1 MAEENTPPPAPPA
14 PPAPPPSD
22 FDWAANGFAGDDLG
36 YVQNKGFK
44 NPGDMHK
51 AYRNLEGMLGDP
63 TSLIKLPKDR
73 TPEAMR
79 KDVWSKL
86 GASDKV
92 EDYQKAI
99 PLPEGDKG
107 EFAKVAA
114 GWFHAHGVP
123 VETAKALATEFNKY
137 GGDLAKSMN
146 DATAA
151 AHRDELV
158 ALQKEKGV
166 TWEDTLKAV
175 DGAAQAFEMSADEL
189 NGLKAAMGP
198 RKAIEF
204 MARIATKVGVEGQQV
219 QSDDPSKP
227 NFKMTPA
234 AAQQKIAALNQDPSW
249 RQRFL
254 GGDSQ
259 ARAESE
265 ALHKLAYPEQS

>member
-1 MAEENTPPPAPPA
+1 
-14 PPAPPPSD
+14 
-22 FDWAANGFAGDDLG
+22 
-36 YVQNKGFK
+36 
-44 NPGDMHK
+44 
-51 AYRNLEGMLGDP
+51 
-63 TSLIKLPKDR
+63 
-73 TPEAMR
+73 
-79 KDVWSKL
+79 
-86 GASDKV
+86 
-92 EDYQKAI
+92 
-99 PLPEGDKG
+99 
-107 EFAKVAA
+107 
-114 GWFHAHGVP
+114 
-123 VETAKALATEFNKY
+123 
-137 GGDLAKSMN
+137 MN

-175 DGAAQAFEMSADEL
+175 DGAAVAFEMSADEL
-189 NGLKAAMGP
+189 NGLKAALGP